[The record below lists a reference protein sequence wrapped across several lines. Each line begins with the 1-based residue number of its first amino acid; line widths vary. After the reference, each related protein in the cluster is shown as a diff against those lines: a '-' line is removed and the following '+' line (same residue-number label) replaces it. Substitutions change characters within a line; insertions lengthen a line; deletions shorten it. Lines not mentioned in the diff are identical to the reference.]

1 MLDSLK
7 ITRRQSEIR
16 QELATLVGKDTPTDD
31 ETRSMETLDGEYRQ
45 NEIRF
50 RAALTSEDTERRE
63 AGDELETRSDREW
76 SDLMSGF
83 EIRQVALQLDEGRNL
98 DGHTAEIVE
107 EMRTQGG
114 YRGTPIPWEAL
125 EIRAGDTLAGGTPDP
140 IRTAPIIERLF
151 SGSVAA
157 RMGGNMINVGIGAME
172 YPVATSAVTAGWA
185 ATETGDVSGP
195 SAYTTLD
202 RPLKP
207 DHNLGVQMKITR
219 KAMKQSGAALEQAV
233 RRDMNGAIEEALDKA
248 VFLGSGAA
256 GEPTGIFAGAAVW
269 GITETAVDA
278 AADWAAIRSEV
289 VAFMTGNAAAGPS
302 DVRMLMRPEIW
313 DGMDGSFIT
322 GTAVTEWDRL
332 IAAIGGVVMSHN
344 ALAAPTGSPLE
355 SSAIL
360 TTTAGGVAPFFV
372 GAWGGIDLIR
382 DPYADAQSG
391 GLRIT
396 ALATMDVTVSRS
408 VQTRILTG
416 LQ

>member
-16 QELATLVGKDTPTDD
+16 QELATLVGKDTPSED
-31 ETRSMETLDGEYRQ
+31 ETRSMETLDKEYRH

-76 SDLMSGF
+76 SDMMTGF

-107 EMRTQGG
+107 EMRAQGG

-125 EIRAGDTLAGGTPDP
+125 EIRAGETLAGATPDP
-140 IRTAPIIERLF
+140 MRTAPIIERLF

-157 RMGGNMINVGIGAME
+157 RMGGNMINIGVGAME

-185 ATETGDVSGP
+185 ASETGNVSGP

-207 DHNLGVQMKITR
+207 DHNLGVQMRITR
-219 KAMKQSGAALEQAV
+219 KALKQSGAALEQAV

-256 GEPTGIFAGAAVW
+256 GEPTGIFAGAAAW
-269 GITETAVDA
+269 GITETPVDA

-313 DGMDGSFIT
+313 DGMDGAYIT

-344 ALAAPTGSPLE
+344 TLEAPTGTPLA
-355 SSAIL
+355 SKAIL
-360 TTTAGGVAPFFV
+360 TTTAGGAAPFFV

-391 GLRIT
+391 GLRLT

-408 VQTRILTG
+408 LQTRILTG